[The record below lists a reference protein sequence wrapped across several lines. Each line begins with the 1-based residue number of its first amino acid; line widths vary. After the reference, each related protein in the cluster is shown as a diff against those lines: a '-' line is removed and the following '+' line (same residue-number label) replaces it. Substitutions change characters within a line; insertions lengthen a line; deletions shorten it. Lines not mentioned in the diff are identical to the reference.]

1 MLKKRIIFSL
11 LYKDGKFCLSRN
23 FRLQEI
29 GDINWL
35 LKSYNFEEIAQS
47 IDELVVL
54 NLSSFETYNN
64 SFLTDIANLTKNFF
78 VPITIGGKIRNLS
91 DANQYFS
98 SGADKIS
105 LNTIYSEN
113 HVVASEIAE
122 KYGSQAVVASI
133 DYKTFFEGKI
143 LKYKIYNKGSNV
155 NGRELFDQISMVQN
169 LGCGEILIQSV
180 DNDGTGNGLD
190 LKLLEF
196 IPDGLLTVPLIFAG
210 GIGKSEHMHAGLSH
224 PRIDAVCTANLLNF
238 INHGLVNARKWLELS
253 NLPISKISQQ

>member
-54 NLSSFETYNN
+54 NLSSSEMYNN
-64 SFLTDIANLTKNFF
+64 SFLTDIASLTKNFF

-113 HVVASEIAE
+113 HVVASEISD

-143 LKYKIYNKGSNV
+143 LKYKIEKS
-155 NGRELFDQISMVQN
+155 LSMDPFDLYCSIHNDKKQI
-169 LGCGEILIQSV
+169 LLIDHITIKPS
-180 DNDGTGNGLD
+180 T
-190 LKLLEF
+190 LL
-196 IPDGLLTVPLIFAG
+196 LLY
-210 GIGKSEHMHAGLSH
+210 K
-224 PRIDAVCTANLLNF
+224 
-238 INHGLVNARKWLELS
+238 
-253 NLPISKISQQ
+253 

>member
-11 LYKDGKFCLSRN
+11 LYKDQKFCLSRN

-35 LKSYNFEEIAQS
+35 LKSYNFEEIAES
-47 IDELVVL
+47 IDELMIL
-54 NLSSFETYNN
+54 NLSTSNTYNN
-64 SFLTDIANLTKNFF
+64 SFLTDIAKLTKNFF
-78 VPITIGGKIRNLS
+78 VPITIGGKIRNLI
-91 DANQYFS
+91 DANEYFS
-98 SGADKIS
+98 AGADKIS
-105 LNTIYSEN
+105 LNTIYLEN
-113 HVVASEIAE
+113 HGVAAEIAE

-133 DYKTFFEGKI
+133 DYKAFFQEKI
-143 LKYKIYNKGSNV
+143 PKYKTYNSGSNV
-155 NGRELFDQISMVQN
+155 NGEELFDRISMVQN
-169 LGCGEILIQSV
+169 LGCGEILIRSV

-196 IPDGLLTVPLIFAG
+196 IPNGLLTVPLIFAG

-224 PRIDAVCTANLLNF
+224 PGINAVCTANLLNF
-238 INHGLVNARKWLELS
+238 VNHGLINARKRLELS